1 MKQLAGQEI
10 MTEMMVASGKSE
22 PKREESIRGGKLNF
36 LGQRT
41 TEENETGISRF
52 LSGAPIVFMAEAYVR
67 RKGIPDYSIRICVFI
82 GEIPPARLR
91 VEWSEAWRR
100 PNQDPAR

>member
-1 MKQLAGQEI
+1 MKQLAGQEK

-22 PKREESIRGGKLNF
+22 PKREESIRGGRKTKLSWTAN
-36 LGQRT
+36 T

-67 RKGIPDYSIRICVFI
+67 RKGIPDYSIRIWVFI

-91 VEWSEAWRR
+91 VRAERSV
-100 PNQDPAR
+100 